1 MTNIA
6 QTINVLQAMILTDGP
21 DMLCTPTYHVFDMYK
36 VHQGADLLDF
46 ALICGDYQ
54 YEGQTLK
61 QLNASVSRD
70 SDGNINLTVVN
81 IDAQKA
87 ADLTCHI
94 GDAASV
100 QVKEASILTSDAMN
114 AKNTFESPDALV
126 PRNFDGYELD
136 GNQLTL
142 HLPPKSVL
150 LVVLSEV

>member
-1 MTNIA
+1 
-6 QTINVLQAMILTDGP
+6 
-21 DMLCTPTYHVFDMYK
+21 MLRYPE
-36 VHQGADLLDF
+36 
-46 ALICGDYQ
+46 I
-54 YEGQTLK
+54 
-61 QLNASVSRD
+61 

-136 GNQLTL
+136 GDQLTL